1 MAGAGHGQLRRIF
14 MKFTLSLVAL
24 SLGLSFASAADA
36 HNTLTEAEK
45 KEGWQLL
52 FDGHSTTGWRGYRQQ
67 AMPAAGWEVKDGTF
81 KTIPK
86 VKGSDVIFEKKFGD
100 FELTWEWRIAPA
112 GNNGIK
118 YCVLEERPKAPG
130 HEYQMLDDDGHPDG
144 KIGPHRQTASFYDV
158 LPPAKDKK
166 LKPVGEWNSSRILVQ
181 GNHVEHWLNGAKVLS
196 FDLGSDEVK
205 AALAKSK
212 FKSIETFGTKVE
224 GHIMLTYH
232 SDECWFRDLKIR
244 VPKQ

>member
-1 MAGAGHGQLRRIF
+1 
-14 MKFTLSLVAL
+14 MKIPAIAFAMLLSL
-24 SLGLSFASAADA
+24 SLASAADS

-45 KEGWQLL
+45 KDGWKLL
-52 FDGHSTTGWRGYRQQ
+52 FDGKTFTGWRGYRQK
-67 AMPAAGWEVKDGTF
+67 AMPAAGWEIQDGTL
-81 KTIPK
+81 KTVAK
-86 VKGSDVIFEKKFGD
+86 VKGSEIITEQKFGD
-100 FELTWEWRIAPA
+100 FDLVWEWRIAPA

-166 LKPVGEWNSSRILVQ
+166 LKPVGEWNLSRILVQ
-181 GNHVEHWLNGAKVLS
+181 GNHCEHWLNGAKVLS

-205 AALAKSK
+205 AGLAKSK
-212 FKSIETFGTKVE
+212 FKNIPDFGTKVE

-232 SDECWFRDLKIR
+232 NDECWFRNLKVR
-244 VPKQ
+244 VPKN